1 MVRSQKLPNG
11 SKFAYGH
18 DANETVTRITQSTEE
33 GEENSTQTRYTCGEV
48 TELVSGNNKV
58 NYEYDAKRRLS
69 KVKLNEAEYVTIE
82 TADATE
88 TTDETVR
95 IDYIARNSDDNKS
108 DRYEVTKNKRGDV
121 VSVKYA
127 YAEKTASP
135 KYTELYTNEY
145 DIKNRLSEVKQG
157 STVLEGNEY
166 DELDRRI
173 KHTFG
178 TNVHTIAYNEYNQTE
193 KEIIDFGG
201 TGTDKQEYEYTY
213 DDEKASRPQT
223 GMTVG
228 VFGENY
234 EQDVS
239 GRNVKLTQTLNGNSY
254 TKRYGYYK
262 QGDHATNRVNTIY
275 YGKNGVTDGK
285 ATYTYDGMGNIISV
299 NENGKQ
305 RYKYTYDKLN
315 RIISEKDLYKNKE
328 VCYTYDNNGNI
339 LTKSIDGE
347 VTEYRYKEGS
357 DRLVQYGTET
367 ISYDGMGNPTTYK
380 GLTCTWEKGR
390 QLASIADGTNKIEY
404 EYDVFGLRKAKKIY
418 EPATAQSPTETT
430 SYIYENGKLLRQVT
444 GGEVMDFYYGSEG
457 VIGFKL
463 SGSSVQEENGN
474 YLYRK
479 NLFGDITGIINE
491 SGEQVYEYAYSA
503 FGKSDKDE
511 ETGIGAKN
519 PFRYRGY
526 YYDTETGLYY
536 LKSRYY
542 DPETGRFI
550 SIDGI
555 SFFDLSFRVIV
566 HPKKSVLCLAAP
578 SYIPIFSAFCGIA
591 GAKDR

>member
-1 MVRSQKLPNG
+1 M
-11 SKFAYGH
+11 
-18 DANETVTRITQSTEE
+18 
-33 GEENSTQTRYTCGEV
+33 
-48 TELVSGNNKV
+48 
-58 NYEYDAKRRLS
+58 
-69 KVKLNEAEYVTIE
+69 
-82 TADATE
+82 
-88 TTDETVR
+88 
-95 IDYIARNSDDNKS
+95 
-108 DRYEVTKNKRGDV
+108 
-121 VSVKYA
+121 
-127 YAEKTASP
+127 
-135 KYTELYTNEY
+135 
-145 DIKNRLSEVKQG
+145 
-157 STVLEGNEY
+157 
-166 DELDRRI
+166 
-173 KHTFG
+173 
-178 TNVHTIAYNEYNQTE
+178 
-193 KEIIDFGG
+193 
-201 TGTDKQEYEYTY
+201 
-213 DDEKASRPQT
+213 T
-223 GMTVG
+223 GMTAG

-239 GRNVKLTQTLNGNSY
+239 GRNVKLTQTLGGNSY

-347 VTEYRYKEGS
+347 ITEYRYKEGS

-390 QLASIADGTNKIEY
+390 QLKSVTDGANTATY
-404 EYDVFGLRKAKKIY
+404 SYDVFGLRSGKTIGN
-418 EPATAQSPTETT
+418 ETT

-444 GGEVMDFYYGSEG
+444 GGEVIDFYYGSEG

-463 SGSSVQEENGN
+463 SGCTEVTNGN

-491 SGEQVYEYAYSA
+491 SGALVYEYSYSA
-503 FGKSDKDE
+503 FGKSDKEE

-526 YYDTETGLYY
+526 YYDEETGLYY

-550 SIDGI
+550 TIDDISYIDPETINGLNLYAYCGNNPVMRIDENGNAWWHWLLGALAVVLVSVITAGAAAAFAGLALGITGTTLTSIGVHALVGGLVVGGI
-555 SFFDLSFRVIV
+555 NLASQAYSVGIENINYGTLVVSTIGGALSGAIGG
-566 HPKKSVLCLAAP
+566 STAGLGMQLAANALIGMAQYTFTTTIEKEP
-578 SYIPIFSAFCGIA
+578 FSIRMMFAMGVFSIIGITLGGAMTPGSSLATAAFWKEFIKGSKFFAKEFYKALGKQSLLSSISGSFWGWLGDWFQNIV
-591 GAKDR
+591 GA